1 MSAGIIWYR
10 MQPDSAISRA
20 VNDLLSDFCGGIC
33 SLDATVQPQ
42 KLLSLTADVM
52 KRSHTA
58 IIIGGLDAISQE
70 ENTVF
75 LLSEALNVPLEKGK
89 RSRSRF
95 VYDTLRGTRL
105 PSPQGA
111 VLFPSRFDGP
121 EGILL
126 MAGKDTIMLLPGM
139 RQAAVSI
146 AVSMRKYLAPYA
158 EKRRSAEEVSLPPVL
173 SGNCKTY
180 QKFPSQTLR
189 KSTTARVYSE
199 SQLQSIMARAASGA
213 RRRRRAGSG
222 ETEAFDSQAAK
233 EEAYYRQQL
242 SAGKTRGI
250 LSLFVVIGFIVALI
264 ITAGWSTV
272 SWR

>member
-1 MSAGIIWYR
+1 
-10 MQPDSAISRA
+10 MQPDSTISRA
-20 VNDLLSDFCGGIC
+20 VNDLLSDFCGGIR

-52 KRSHTA
+52 KRSHTV

-75 LLSEALNVPLEKGK
+75 LLCNALGVPLERGK

-95 VYDTLRGTRL
+95 VYDTLRGNRL

-126 MAGKDTIMLLPGM
+126 TAGEDTVLLLPGM

-146 AVSMRKYLAPYA
+146 AVSMRKFLAPYA
-158 EKRRSAEEVSLPPVL
+158 AKRYNASEVPTASVASPE
-173 SGNCKTY
+173 CKTY
-180 QKFPSQTLR
+180 QKFQSPSLR
-189 KSTTARVYSE
+189 KSAATRVYSE
-199 SQLQSIMARAASGA
+199 SQLRRIMARAASGA
-213 RRRRRAGSG
+213 RRRDEVRYK
-222 ETEAFDSQAAK
+222 ETDAHDRQAAQ
-233 EEAYYRQQL
+233 EEADYRRHL
-242 SAGKTRGI
+242 SAGKARGI
-250 LSLFVVIGFIVALI
+250 LSLILVIGVIVALVV
-264 ITAGWSTV
+264 TAGWTNIS
-272 SWR
+272 